1 MGTGRGTVG
10 RRRGAL
16 LALVVAVALVAAG
29 CGGDEKNESPGAGS
43 QQATGSTL
51 KDLVTDGTLT
61 VGTEL
66 PAPPFWI
73 GNDYDSLSGG
83 FEVDLSKEI
92 AKRVNLGSVKFIEMP
107 FTGLVAGQRCR
118 CDIDF
123 SQVTITDDRAR
134 VVEFTEPYFEADQGV
149 LVKKGTAVGSVDD
162 AKKLRWGAQANTTG
176 ASYLADTLKPAS
188 EAKLYEK
195 TVDMFT
201 AFNARQIN
209 AVLLDTPILLG
220 AVKNNQ
226 VRDAEVVGQF
236 KTGEQYGG
244 VLKKDSPNVEAFNQ
258 VIKDLKS
265 DGFISRLYSK
275 YFGGDPTNVPV
286 ISA

>member
-1 MGTGRGTVG
+1 M
-10 RRRGAL
+10 
-16 LALVVAVALVAAG
+16 AVALVAAG
-29 CGGDEKNESPGAGS
+29 CGGEEKSTGAGS
-43 QQATGSTL
+43 QQATGPTL

-73 GNDYDSLSGG
+73 GNDYDSLTGG
-83 FEVDLSKEI
+83 FEVDLSKEL
-92 AKRVNLGSVKFIEMP
+92 AKRLNLASVKFVEMP

-118 CDIDF
+118 CDINF
-123 SQVTITDDRAR
+123 SQVTITDERAR
-134 VVEFTEPYFEADQGV
+134 VVDFTEPYFAADQGI
-149 LVKKGTAVGSVDD
+149 LVKKGTAVASVDA
-162 AKKLRWGAQANTTG
+162 AKKLKWGAQANTTG

-201 AFNARQIN
+201 AFNAGQIS

-244 VLKKDSPNVEAFNQ
+244 VLKKNSPNLGAFNQ
-258 VIKDLKS
+258 VIRTLKS
-265 DGFISRLYSK
+265 EGFITQLYTK
-275 YFGGDPTNVPV
+275 YFGGDPTNVQV

>member
-1 MGTGRGTVG
+1 MGTLG
-10 RRRGAL
+10 RRRGAV
-16 LALVVAVALVAAG
+16 LVLVMAVALVAAG
-29 CGGDEKNESPGAGS
+29 CGGEKKESTGG

-73 GNDYDSLSGG
+73 GNDYDSLTGG

-92 AKRVNLGSVKFIEMP
+92 AKRVNLANVKFVEMP

-123 SQVTITDDRAR
+123 SQVTITDQRAK
-134 VVEFTEPYFEADQGV
+134 VVDFTEPYFAADQGV
-149 LVKKGTAVGSVDD
+149 LVKKGTAVASAED
-162 AKKLRWGAQANTTG
+162 AKKLKWGAQATTTG

-201 AFNARQIN
+201 AFNAGQIS
-209 AVLLDTPILLG
+209 AVMLDTPILLG
-220 AVKNNQ
+220 AIKNNQ

-244 VLKKDSPNVEAFNQ
+244 VLKKGSPNLEAFNQ
-258 VIKDLKS
+258 VIKTLKS
-265 DGFISRLYSK
+265 EGFISQLYQR

-286 ISA
+286 INA